1 MKFIHVKGAKQ
12 HNLKNIDLDIPR
24 DKLTVITG
32 LSGSGKSSLAFDTLY
47 AEGQR
52 RYVESLSAYARQF
65 LSVMDKPE
73 VDTIEG
79 LSPAISIEQKSTSHN
94 PRSTV
99 GTVTEIYDY
108 LRLLYARSGTAKCL
122 DHNISL
128 EGQTID
134 QIGKK
139 ILKTFNKKRVFI
151 LAPVIKEQKGEHL
164 NLFNDLLM
172 KGYVRVTVNGAV
184 YDLSDQIKL
193 DKNKK
198 HSISIVIDRL
208 TIDSKNNSR
217 LIQSLET
224 CVSESN
230 GLVEIQDMDD
240 EKSFDAFS
248 TKMACPKCGFSIQEL
263 EPRLFSFNSPSGA
276 CPSCDGLG
284 YKSKIDL
291 SEL

>member
-1 MKFIHVKGAKQ
+1 MKFIQVKGAKQ

-108 LRLLYARSGTAKCL
+108 LRLLFARSGSAKCL
-122 DHNISL
+122 EHNISL

-139 ILKTFNKKRVFI
+139 ILKNFDKKRVYI
-151 LAPVIKEQKGEHL
+151 LAPLVKEQKGEHV
-164 NLFNDLLM
+164 NLLSDLLL
-172 KGYVRVTVNGAV
+172 KGYVRVIVDGSV
-184 YDLSDQIKL
+184 YDLNDQISL

-208 TIDSKNNSR
+208 SINSKNNSR

-224 CVSESN
+224 CITESN
-230 GLVEIQDMDD
+230 GLVEILDMDD
-240 EKSFDAFS
+240 EKNLESFS
-248 TKMACPKCGFSIQEL
+248 TKMACPVCGFSIQEL
-263 EPRLFSFNSPSGA
+263 EPRLFSFNSPSG
-276 CPSCDGLG
+276 CLLYTSPSPRD
-284 YKSKIDL
+284 
-291 SEL
+291 